1 MRSAL
6 ALLIA
11 LALILPGLAQAK
23 KLYKYRDAEGIWH
36 FTDVRPEV
44 DLPVEV
50 RQLRPAEYSQRV
62 SLQQKDGVFFLS
74 NPFFAP
80 VEVEIDLAAP
90 AAVLT
95 DPPLPRRFIVP
106 AVAEIPAFRV
116 GPALPGQAG
125 TYSLRYRAVLG
136 DPRAQPDPA
145 AVYRP
150 PFEAGQS
157 FLITQGF
164 HGQSSHFGPQSEY
177 AVDVAMPDGTPV
189 CAARAGIVI
198 EVANDFFENSLDLS
212 YAGRANHIMI
222 LHADGTMAVYAHL
235 KLESARMQ
243 PGMRVEAG
251 EVIAQSGNTGYSR
264 GPHLHF
270 AVQRNAG
277 MELVSIPFRFQ
288 GADGGSIS
296 PQQGMRLTRF

>member
-6 ALLIA
+6 ALLTA
-11 LALILPGLAQAK
+11 LALMQPEIGQAK
-23 KLYKYRDAEGIWH
+23 KLYKYRDVQGIWH

-50 RQLRPAEYSQRV
+50 RQLRPAEYLQHV
-62 SLQQKDGVFFLS
+62 SLQQKGGVFFLS

-80 VEVEIDLAAP
+80 VEVEIDLAQP
-90 AAVLT
+90 GAALT
-95 DPPLPRRFIVP
+95 DPPLPKRFIVP
-106 AVAEIPAFRV
+106 AVAETPAFRV
-116 GPALPGQAG
+116 APALPGQAA
-125 TYSLRYRAVLG
+125 TYGIHYRAVLG
-136 DPRAQPDPA
+136 DPKAQPDLG

-177 AVDVAMPDGTPV
+177 AVDIAMPEGTPV

-198 EVANDFFENSLDLS
+198 KVADDFFENSSDPS
-212 YAGRANHIMI
+212 YAMRANHVMI

-235 KLESARMQ
+235 KLESARVQ

-251 EVIAQSGNTGYSR
+251 EVIARSGNTGYSG

-277 MELVSIPFRFQ
+277 MELVSIPFGFQ
-288 GADGGSIS
+288 GADGHSFL
-296 PQQGMRLTRF
+296 PQQGMSLTSY

>member
-1 MRSAL
+1 MAL
-6 ALLIA
+6 MPPEI
-11 LALILPGLAQAK
+11 GQAK

-36 FTDVRPEV
+36 LTDVRPEV

-50 RQLRPAEYSQRV
+50 RQMRPAEYSQRV

-80 VEVEIDLAAP
+80 VEVEIELNAP
-90 AAVLT
+90 DVVLT
-95 DPPLPRRFIVP
+95 DPPLPRRFVVP
-106 AVAEIPAFRV
+106 AVADIPAFRV
-116 GPALPGQAG
+116 SPALPGQAG
-125 TYSLRYRAVLG
+125 VYGLRYRAVLG
-136 DPRAQPDPA
+136 DPTAQPDPA
-145 AVYRP
+145 AIYRP

-164 HGQSSHFGPQSEY
+164 HGQSSHFGAQSEY
-177 AVDVAMPDGTPV
+177 AVDIAMPDGTPV

-198 EVANDFFENSLDLS
+198 KVANDFFENSLDPS

-235 KLESARMQ
+235 KLESARVQ
-243 PGMRVEAG
+243 PGMRVDAG
-251 EVIAQSGNTGYSR
+251 EVIAQSGNTGYSQ

-277 MELVSIPFRFQ
+277 MELISIPFKFQ
-288 GADGGSIS
+288 GADGRSIV
-296 PQQGMRLTRF
+296 PQQGMVLTGF